1 VNEKKIGDMTDEE
14 LAFLLSTTPPGPLAE
29 QLKVDLQLRMGKR
42 QTESADARVVAT
54 KGLVAATSRLAWAT
68 WASYRDPRGEHSVRD
83 GHWRRALMARHG
95 DGKPAR
101 PFSRARPASAG
112 L

>member
-1 VNEKKIGDMTDEE
+1 MNEKKIGDMTGRGTRLPVEHD
-14 LAFLLSTTPPGPLAE
+14 PPGPLAE

-54 KGLVAATSRLAWAT
+54 TGLVAATSRLAWAT

-112 L
+112 R

>member
-1 VNEKKIGDMTDEE
+1 MNEKKISDMTDED

-42 QTESADARVVAT
+42 QAESANALVVAT

-68 WASYRDPRGEHSVRD
+68 WALVILTAMLVAGTAFEMVIGGVR
-83 GHWRRALMARHG
+83 
-95 DGKPAR
+95 
-101 PFSRARPASAG
+101 
-112 L
+112 